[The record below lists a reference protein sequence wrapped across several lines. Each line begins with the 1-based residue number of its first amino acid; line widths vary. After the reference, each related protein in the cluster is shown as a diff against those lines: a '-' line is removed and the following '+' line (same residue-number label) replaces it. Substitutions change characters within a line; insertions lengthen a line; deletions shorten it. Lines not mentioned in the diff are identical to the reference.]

1 MKQRRTGD
9 SAGWFDAGD
18 DVIELVSEDEA
29 ALRIDGGGE
38 IGGERGVEGG
48 SAVAGEDPFGAG
60 ECGDDLLGG
69 EGCGEREYECPVG
82 HRGGSI
88 LYDKGMYQRRS
99 FLLSLAAGRE
109 LRCDVA
115 VIGGGTGGV
124 AAALAA
130 LRNGM
135 RVVMTEETDWLGG
148 QMTSQM
154 VPPDEHPWVEQF
166 GGTRLY
172 REYRSLVRSY
182 YRDHYPLTAEARG
195 RWNLNPGDGSVSR
208 LTHEPA
214 VAVAVLSGLLA
225 RYVSGGLLTV
235 LYDTVPVRADVSG
248 DRVRFVTVRH
258 KSGVE
263 KTISAPYFV
272 DATEQGDLL
281 PLAGI
286 EYVTGFESQKE
297 TGEPHAPSVAQP
309 SNIQAFTVCYAVD
322 YVAGEDHTIEKPLE
336 YGFWRDYVP
345 AMKPAW
351 PGKLLSWEMSDPVT
365 LKPRRVMFD
374 PSAEKSAPGALNL
387 FIYRRIANK
396 RNFTAGAYA
405 GDVSLV
411 NWPQN
416 DYWLGNLDG
425 PGHLE
430 RAKQLSLSLLYWMQ
444 TEAPRPDGGQG
455 WKGLRLRGDLAGTE
469 DGLAKYPYIRESRRI
484 RAEFTVLEQHV
495 ALDARKSGV
504 AEVFGDRVGVG
515 SYRIDLHPSS
525 GGDNYIDVSSLP
537 FQIPLGSLIPR
548 RGENVLAGA
557 KNLGVTHITN
567 GCYRLHPVEW
577 NIGEAAGA
585 VAAEAV
591 RTGHSPR
598 HLRRTATLLA
608 GLQARLVAQGFELSW
623 PRVTAR

>member
-1 MKQRRTGD
+1 M
-9 SAGWFDAGD
+9 
-18 DVIELVSEDEA
+18 
-29 ALRIDGGGE
+29 
-38 IGGERGVEGG
+38 
-48 SAVAGEDPFGAG
+48 
-60 ECGDDLLGG
+60 
-69 EGCGEREYECPVG
+69 
-82 HRGGSI
+82 HH
-88 LYDKGMYQRRS
+88 RRS
-99 FLLSLAAGRE
+99 FLLAASGRLAAAARE

-135 RVVMTEETDWLGG
+135 RVVMTEETDWVGG
-148 QMTSQM
+148 QLTSQM

-172 REYRSLVRSY
+172 RKYRSRIREY

-208 LTHEPA
+208 ITHEPH
-214 VAVAVLSGLLA
+214 VSVAVLESMLA
-225 RYVSGGLLTV
+225 RYISGGMLTV
-235 LYDTVPVRADVSG
+235 LYDTVPVRADVNG
-248 DRVRFVTVRH
+248 DRVRYVTVRH
-258 KSGVE
+258 KSGSE

-281 PLAGI
+281 PLAKV
-286 EYVTGFESQKE
+286 EHVTGFESQKD
-297 TGEPHAPSVAQP
+297 TQEPHAPAAAQP
-309 SNIQAFTVCYAVD
+309 SNIQAFTVCFAVD
-322 YVAGEDHTIEKPLE
+322 YVAGEDHTIDKPAE

-345 AMKPAW
+345 VMKPAW
-351 PGKLLSWEMSDPVT
+351 PGKLLSWQMSDPVKLT
-365 LKPRRVMFD
+365 TRQVMFD
-374 PSAEKSAPGALNL
+374 PGAESNPPGQLNL

-396 RNFTAGAYA
+396 RNFAPGAYP
-405 GDVSLV
+405 GDISLV

-416 DYWLGNLDG
+416 DYWLGDLLG
-425 PGHLE
+425 TGAAGHLA
-430 RAKQLSLSLLYWMQ
+430 RGKQLSLSLMYWMQ

-495 ALDARKSGV
+495 ASAGRTS
-504 AEVFGDRVGVG
+504 AEVFADSVGVG

-525 GGDNYIDVSSLP
+525 GGDNYIDVGSLP
-537 FQIPLGSLIPR
+537 FQIPLGALIPVR
-548 RGENVLAGA
+548 VENLLAGA

-591 RTGHSPR
+591 RTGHPPR
-598 HLRRTATLLA
+598 HIRKTGALLA
-608 GLQARLVAQGFELSW
+608 GLQAKLTAQGFELNW
-623 PRVTAR
+623 PKVTSR

>member
-1 MKQRRTGD
+1 MVNRRVFLA
-9 SAGWFDAGD
+9 S
-18 DVIELVSEDEA
+18 
-29 ALRIDGGGE
+29 
-38 IGGERGVEGG
+38 GV
-48 SAVAGEDPFGAG
+48 A
-60 ECGDDLLGG
+60 
-69 EGCGEREYECPVG
+69 
-82 HRGGSI
+82 
-88 LYDKGMYQRRS
+88 
-99 FLLSLAAGRE
+99 LAAGRE

-115 VIGGGTGGV
+115 VIGAGTGGV

-135 RVVMTEETDWLGG
+135 RVVLTEETDWVGG
-148 QMTSQM
+148 QLTSQM

-172 REYRSLVRSY
+172 REYRSRIRSY
-182 YRDHYPLTAEARG
+182 YRDHYPLTEAARG

-208 LTHEPA
+208 ITHEPH
-214 VAVAVLSGLLA
+214 VSTAVLEAMLA
-225 RYVSGGLLTV
+225 RYISGGQLTV
-235 LYDTVPVRADVSG
+235 LYDTVPVKADAVG
-248 DRVRFVTVRH
+248 DRVRAVTVRH
-258 KSGVE
+258 KSGLE
-263 KTISAPYFV
+263 KTITAPYFV

-286 EYVTGFESQKE
+286 EYVTGFEAQKD
-297 TGEPHAPSVAQP
+297 TQEPHAPAVAQP
-309 SNIQAFTVCYAVD
+309 ENIQAFTVCFAVD
-322 YVAGEDHTIEKPLE
+322 YVAGEDHTIEKPRD
-336 YGFWRDYVP
+336 YAFWRDYVP

-351 PGKLLSWEMSDPVT
+351 PGKLLGWAMSDPVT
-365 LKPRRVMFD
+365 LQPRSVIFD
-374 PSAEKSAPGALNL
+374 PSAENNPPGKLNL

-396 RNFTAGAYA
+396 RNFTPGAYA

-416 DYWLGNLDG
+416 DYWLGNLVGPDG
-425 PGHLE
+425 ANHLE
-430 RAKQLSLSLLYWMQ
+430 GGKQLSLSLLYWMQ
-444 TEAPRPDGGQG
+444 TDQG

-469 DGLAKYPYIRESRRI
+469 DGLAKYPYVRESRRI

-495 ALDARKSGV
+495 GLDARMQVTGLARDAVS
-504 AEVFGDRVGVG
+504 AERFPDSVGIG

-525 GGDNYIDVSSLP
+525 GGDNYIDVASLP
-537 FQIPLGSLIPR
+537 FQIPMGALIPR
-548 RGENVLAGA
+548 RVENVLAGC

-591 RTGHSPR
+591 RTGHTPR
-598 HLRRTATLLA
+598 HIRKTDALMTA
-608 GLQARLVAQGFELSW
+608 LQTRLTAQGFELAW